1 MPLTSPPLAAAD
13 RPPGPLVPL
22 ASWER
27 TEWLMLLLALGL
39 LGGILVFFLHGVR
52 ANEFASEKD
61 RLTTQARV
69 ASDNIAFQLAAID
82 NLLLDIRDHWFEQAD
97 RADRADHVGHLLE
110 DYRRIMPGVNGLAV
124 LDAGGGIQA
133 DANPERVG
141 QHFPHA
147 QDLSATRQ
155 APDPGT
161 LYVSPPF
168 QNAEGVWVLALSRL
182 LAQPQGPFEGLIVAT
197 LDPDFFATQLAAV
210 NYTQDMWSALAHGQ
224 GKLFLL
230 APERPGLSGLD
241 IAQPGSLFNRHRDSG
256 GRANV
261 LQGVSLVTGE
271 NRLMALQTLSPPQLR
286 MSEPL
291 VVATS
296 RSLVAINAPWRQ
308 DVGVAALFYL
318 LFVVGTVVP
327 QGLRQRRRRAQFA
340 ASSALEAQLSA
351 ERDRLATLVEAL
363 QVGVWERNLLTGEG
377 RANDQWARLTGHE
390 AAELAPVNL
399 ATWERLVHP
408 EDFPRCRLG
417 LEEPLH
423 GDRPYCEQELR
434 LRHKDGH
441 WVWVLGRAKVFS
453 RTPEGRPEWVMGI
466 NMDISAQKGLQEEM
480 ARLNLE
486 LELRTVEAEAASRAK
501 SRFLANM
508 SHEIR
513 TPLNAVLGLAQLL
526 EAEAE
531 GSRQRDMLR
540 NIRSAGRTL
549 LGILN
554 DILDLSRI
562 EAGELRIDAH
572 PFALSDPLEAVDS
585 LLGAMARAKQLA
597 WRLEAPVLGDD
608 LVGDSLR
615 LEQILVNLV
624 GNAIK
629 FTHQGGISLRIG
641 ILNETRHD
649 IRLRFEVTDTGIG
662 IKAEAL
668 DRLFVPFSQAD
679 NGITRRFGGAGL
691 GLSICKRL
699 IDLMGG
705 RLGAESVPDQG
716 STFWFELAFPRQV
729 RAAPAAPARHE
740 EGAAPGPRLAGARI
754 LVADDSRLN
763 LELVD
768 YALRREGALPTL
780 VTDGQQ
786 ALDRL
791 AAEPT
796 GFDAVLMDMQMPVM
810 DGFAATRAIRT
821 RPELAELPVIAFSA
835 GVLQEEQRLMF
846 DAGVSDFVPKPVDL
860 AQLARVL
867 ARWTGAAPALEPE
880 AAAPTPALAAI
891 PAESPAAVAMAA
903 PPAANPAGFP
913 LIAGIDNLRAAR
925 HFDGDPD
932 FFLIL
937 LGRFATDAAD
947 EVARI
952 EANLEGDQ
960 AEAAAAA
967 LHKLKGLAGNLG
979 ATELETAARQLEAA
993 LRGGD
998 GGDDLPG
1005 LRETFRDRAQ
1015 RLLAAIGAREDGP
1028 DPEPERMAPAP
1039 QALRPVPEQRLR
1051 SLLTVLEDQLTRNR
1065 FDAKRTSQAIE
1076 ALLADTHLAAAY
1088 APVAEAAGRL
1098 RFQEALAKL
1107 AAFRPP
1113 SP

>member
-1 MPLTSPPLAAAD
+1 MPLTSPPLAEAD
-13 RPPGPLVPL
+13 RPPGPMVPL

-39 LGGILVFFLHGVR
+39 LGAILVFFLHGVR
-52 ANEFASEKD
+52 ASEFASEKD

-82 NLLLDIRDHWFEQAD
+82 NLLLDIRDHWFEQVG
-97 RADRADHVGHLLE
+97 RADRAEHVGHLLE

-124 LDAGGGIQA
+124 LDAGGVIQA

-147 QDLSATRQ
+147 QALSATPR
-155 APDPGT
+155 APDPGA

-168 QNAEGVWVLALSRL
+168 HNAEGVWVLALSRL
-182 LAQPQGPFEGLIVAT
+182 LTQPQGPSEGLIVAT

-261 LQGVSLVTGE
+261 LQGISLVTGE

-291 VVATS
+291 VVAAS
-296 RSLVAINAPWRQ
+296 RSLVAINAPWRR
-308 DVGVAALFYL
+308 DVGFAALFYL

-585 LLGAMARAKQLA
+585 LLGAMARAKQLE

-629 FTHQGGISLRIG
+629 FTHQGGISLRVG

-649 IRLRFEVTDTGIG
+649 IRLRFEVADTGIG
-662 IKAEAL
+662 IKTEAL
-668 DRLFVPFSQAD
+668 DRLFVPFTQAD
-679 NGITRRFGGAGL
+679 SGITRRFGGAGL

-729 RAAPAAPARHE
+729 RAAPASPARHE

-821 RPELAELPVIAFSA
+821 RPELAGLPVIAFSA

-867 ARWTGAAPALEPE
+867 ARWTGAAPALETE
-880 AAAPTPALAAI
+880 AAAPTPALAAV

-903 PPAANPAGFP
+903 PPAENPAGFP

-1028 DPEPERMAPAP
+1028 DPGPERLAPAP
-1039 QALRPVPEQRLR
+1039 QASRPVPEQRLR

-1076 ALLADTHLAAAY
+1076 ALLADTDLAAAY